1 MNKKLGA
8 RIGSVALFVHG
19 LIETV
24 GAVALIALPSEFLVT
39 AGYAPEEGKII
50 FMAAFAA
57 IFGLSRL
64 AAGYITWSMKKWG
77 IAFGMVLS
85 MITMIVAPLMHLF
98 GAINLS
104 SVVMDLLLAVIVLAS
119 LLYVLFGDEVI

>member
-1 MNKKLGA
+1 MNKKVGTKLA
-8 RIGSVALFVHG
+8 SVTLFVHG
-19 LIETV
+19 FIETV
-24 GAVALIALPSEFLVT
+24 GAVALIALPSEFLIT
-39 AGYAPEEGKII
+39 AGYAPKEGKII

-64 AAGYITWSMKKWG
+64 AAGYVTWSMKKWG

-98 GAINLS
+98 GDINLS

-119 LLYVLFGDEVI
+119 LLYASFGSEKL